1 MMPGTRLLQFAR
13 RWFPPSTVS
22 NVFEPLVA
30 DWQREVSGV
39 RSRRAQLRLRLQWS
53 AAFLSA
59 LLLSGLRQIAV
70 LPPVRVAAGAGARGL
85 ILAGLGFA
93 LQRTFQRPH
102 DVPGLNAALV
112 DSLPFAVIAV
122 VDTIR
127 AADLPLY
134 RRRLLATQAVLA
146 AGLVLY
152 LFGAATPEQR
162 LALAL
167 MPVVLG
173 VFGWTLRAWHEQQR
187 GWGSRW
193 FVATVLTSSAL
204 SLSAYP
210 LKWTLGMNL
219 FGRWWGGDVMFSVA
233 IATVVHWAFARSR
246 KEKGGSDDPPLRLS
260 TAAQEILGTQN
271 S

>member
-1 MMPGTRLLQFAR
+1 MRPSPAPSSLPGTGLLAFAR
-13 RWFPPSTVS
+13 AWLPPAVVT

-30 DWQREVSGV
+30 DWQREVSGA

-59 LLLSGLRQIAV
+59 LLLSGLREIAV

-127 AADLPLY
+127 AADLPLH
-134 RRRLLATQAVLA
+134 RQRLLAVQAVLGSA
-146 AGLVLY
+146 LVLL
-152 LFGAATPEQR
+152 LFGAASLEQR

-187 GWGSRW
+187 GWVSRW
-193 FVATVLTSSAL
+193 FVATALTSSAL

-210 LKWTLGMNL
+210 LKWALGMNL
-219 FGRWWGGDVMFSVA
+219 FARWWGGDVMFSVA
-233 IATVVHWAFARSR
+233 VATVLHWAFARR
-246 KEKGGSDDPPLRLS
+246 QS
-260 TAAQEILGTQN
+260 TGTLGTRGT
-271 S
+271 